1 MPAEAIY
8 SGLEPEAIYSG
19 LEPGQLAYVGYS
31 PESEGS
37 DCIGQCLPFNP
48 FSDAFDHDRFV
59 WGIVLCEKG
68 KAPDALRPRRV
79 YANDSAMVIETIE
92 GLAAYPEEW
101 LQGSQSYTKT
111 VCQTVVK
118 QESVER
124 TDYYGGVEV
133 AHYWQHSW
141 EYSGASW
148 TGEIAFRFNVPIEYI
163 DWEDWKEEII
173 PARDTYVKQVTISIS
188 TSSSNGTITSSSP
201 TYNFPT
207 PQCSSKTYRVK
218 QAGRF

>member
-1 MPAEAIY
+1 MPA
-8 SGLEPEAIYSG
+8 EAIYSG

-101 LQGSQSYTKT
+101 LQGSQSNLIQ
-111 VCQTVVK
+111 VCQIVVE
-118 QESVER
+118 QGSVPR
-124 TDYYGGVEV
+124 SDNGGDT
-133 AHYWQHSW
+133 YWQHYWKYEGVSW
-141 EYSGASW
+141 KGDL
-148 TGEIAFRFNVPIEYI
+148 TIRFKVPVEYI
-163 DWEDWKEEII
+163 VWGNAIQEII
-173 PARDTYVKQVTISIS
+173 PARDSYTVTMGVEVTAYSSGGSIN
-188 TSSSNGTITSSSP
+188 TTSP
-201 TYNFPT
+201 TYNFPE
-207 PQCSSKTYRVK
+207 PQCVTGGLVVT